1 MKITDIVKAIN
12 TKLKTIGSVNIIS
25 DDIRSG
31 FEDKKPAF
39 FVQLTMIAS
48 SESEAIFTANIHFFP
63 KSRTQLEL
71 LKMNDRLNDLFGD
84 FTLQVTEDEKI
95 HIDEIRADFIEN
107 VLQYRFDVTIEKD
120 INLFDEKDYVKMQI
134 LEMEGV

>member
-63 KSRTQLEL
+63 KKRTQLEL

-84 FTLQVTEDEKI
+84 FTLEVTNDERI
-95 HIDEIRADFIEN
+95 HIDDIRADVIDN
-107 VLQYRFDVTIEKD
+107 VLQYRFDMTIEKD
-120 INLFDEKDYVKMQI
+120 INLFNEKDYVKMQI

>member
-12 TKLKTIGSVNIIS
+12 TELKKIEGVSVIS

-39 FVQLTMIAS
+39 FVQLTMVANS
-48 SESEAIFTANIHFFP
+48 QSEAIFTANIHFFP
-63 KSRTQLEL
+63 KKRTQLEL
-71 LKMNDRLNDLFGD
+71 LKMNDRLNDLFGN
-84 FTLQVTEDEKI
+84 FTLQITEDEKI
-95 HIDEIRADFIEN
+95 HIDEIRADFRDN
-107 VLQYRFDVTIEKD
+107 VLQYRFDMTIEKD
-120 INLFDEKDYVKMQI
+120 INLFDEKDYVKMEH

>member
-12 TKLKTIGSVNIIS
+12 TKLKNIGSVNIIS

>member
-107 VLQYRFDVTIEKD
+107 VLQYRFDVMIEKD

>member
-39 FVQLTMIAS
+39 FLQLTMIAS

>member
-95 HIDEIRADFIEN
+95 HIEEIRADFIEN